1 MRLSIIP
8 KEYFKSKAP
17 TSDAISALTVHQNS
31 DYMLKR

>member
-8 KEYFKSKAP
+8 KEHFKSKTP